1 MLNRKSVI
9 RAALGM
15 IAGLGVATSSWGAGT
30 ATSSV
35 IVTATVATNCTIST
49 PTVAFGPYDGVAAQL
64 TTDLNNSA
72 NSFSVNCTKSAPGV
86 TIALGFSAN
95 ATAPQRAMKDP
106 ATATPLN
113 YNIYLPNATT
123 SGAGCTFPGTT
134 VWGNGTNGTVL
145 TPTST
150 WGAGAANTKT
160 FTLCGSVPAAQDPA
174 AGTGY
179 TDTVVATI
187 SF

>member
-1 MLNRKSVI
+1 MLYRKLVI
-9 RAALGM
+9 RAALAVV
-15 IAGLGVATSSWGAGT
+15 AGLGIATSSWATGT

-35 IVTATVATNCTIST
+35 VVTATVATNCTIST
-49 PTVAFGPYDGVAAQL
+49 PTVAFGAYDGVVANA
-64 TTDLNNSA
+64 TANLNNSA
-72 NSFSVNCTKSAPGV
+72 NSFSVKCTNSAPGV

-123 SGAGCTFPGTT
+123 SGAGCTFTGTPT

-145 TPTST
+145 TPTSS
-150 WGAGAANTKT
+150 WGATTANT
-160 FTLCGSVPAAQDPA
+160 FTLCASVPAGQDPI